1 MKFLVFL
8 LLLANL
14 LVAAYGGGYFGRPD
28 NPDAGRVDKQI
39 MPERMRIVSRG
50 EAPEAAAKAASQPAP
65 APRPEAPPQPEAEAS
80 PPPAPPGEAAS
91 PVAAPSAPADNGA
104 EAGTAEAK
112 VAEAVAPATE
122 ATCLIW
128 RQLPLADADRLAA
141 LLAKRFADYKVS
153 QQKVISES
161 NGWWVVIPPLPGKAE
176 ADKKAGEL
184 LGLGVKEYFVIQDGA
199 SRFGISLG
207 VFSNEKGARDRLA
220 ELRTQGVRSA
230 VAAPRPGKDD
240 SATLQARGP
249 AKRRSE
255 VLAAAGRLLPAGQ
268 PQACK

>member
-1 MKFLVFL
+1 MKIVVFL

-14 LVAAYGGGYFGRPD
+14 LFAAYGGGYFGRPD
-28 NPDAGRVDKQI
+28 NPDAGRVEQQI

-50 EAPEAAAKAASQPAP
+50 EAPEVAAKSVPAVVAPEPAP
-65 APRPEAPPQPEAEAS
+65 ALPAD
-80 PPPAPPGEAAS
+80 PPATPEKVVEPTAAETKGTGE
-91 PVAAPSAPADNGA
+91 PAPAN
-104 EAGTAEAK
+104 
-112 VAEAVAPATE
+112 E

-128 RQLPLADADRLAA
+128 RQLPLADADRLATV
-141 LLAKRFADYKVS
+141 LTKRFADYKIS

-184 LGLGVKEYFVIQDGA
+184 LELGVKEYFVIQEGS

-207 VFSNEKGARDRLA
+207 VFSGEKGARERLA
-220 ELRTQGVRSA
+220 ELKGKGVRSA
-230 VAAPRPGKDD
+230 VAGPRPGKDD

-249 AKRRSE
+249 AKRRGE
-255 VLAAAGRLLPAGQ
+255 VLAAAGKLLPAAE

>member
-1 MKFLVFL
+1 MKTLVFL
-8 LLLANL
+8 LLIANL

-28 NPDAGRVDKQI
+28 NPDAGRVDKQV

-50 EAPEAAAKAASQPAP
+50 EAPEAAAKAASQAAP
-65 APRPEAPPQPEAEAS
+65 APRPEIPPQPEPDAA
-80 PPPAPPGEAAS
+80 PPAALPGEAA
-91 PVAAPSAPADNGA
+91 PAAAPAQPEGAADASLSETKAAEASAPAD
-104 EAGTAEAK
+104 
-112 VAEAVAPATE
+112 E

-141 LLAKRFADYKVS
+141 MLARRFVDYKVS
-153 QQKVISES
+153 QQKLISES
-161 NGWWVVIPPLPGKAE
+161 NGWWVLIPPLPSKAE
-176 ADKKAGEL
+176 ADRKSGEL
-184 LGLGVKEYFVIQDGA
+184 LALGINEYFVIQDGP

-207 VFSNEKGARDRLA
+207 VFSGEKGARERLA
-220 ELRTQGVRSA
+220 ELRAQGVRSA

-255 VLAAAGRLLPAGQ
+255 VLAAAGRLLPAGE

>member
-1 MKFLVFL
+1 MKIVVFL

-14 LVAAYGGGYFGRPD
+14 LFAAYGGGYFGRPA
-28 NPDAGRVDKQI
+28 NPDAGRVEQQI
-39 MPERMRIVSRG
+39 MPERMRIVGRG
-50 EAPEAAAKAASQPAP
+50 EAPDVGSKSAPQPKPEVEPAP
-65 APRPEAPPQPEAEAS
+65 APETAAPSEAPAP
-80 PPPAPPGEAAS
+80 PPGEAGS
-91 PVAAPSAPADNGA
+91 PAVPEKMAGGDAPEAKAAEATAPAS
-104 EAGTAEAK
+104 
-112 VAEAVAPATE
+112 E

-161 NGWWVVIPPLPGKAE
+161 NGWWVAIPPLPGKAE

-184 LGLGVKEYFVIQDGA
+184 LELGVKEYFVIQDGA

-207 VFSNEKGARDRLA
+207 VFSGEKGARERLA
-220 ELRTQGVRSA
+220 ELRAKGVRSA

-249 AKRRSE
+249 LKKRSE
-255 VLAAAGRLLPAGQ
+255 VLAAAGRLLPTGE
-268 PQACK
+268 PQACQ

>member
-1 MKFLVFL
+1 MRRLAPWQSSTSVVL
-8 LLLANL
+8 LSTESPLPSWVLAPWV
-14 LVAAYGGGYFGRPD
+14 VAVPPVVAVPL
-28 NPDAGRVDKQI
+28 
-39 MPERMRIVSRG
+39 SL
-50 EAPEAAAKAASQPAP
+50 SPA
-65 APRPEAPPQPEAEAS
+65 
-80 PPPAPPGEAAS
+80 
-91 PVAAPSAPADNGA
+91 AAPSVPADNGA

-112 VAEAVAPATE
+112 PAEAAAPATE

-141 LLAKRFADYKVS
+141 LLARRFADYKVS

-207 VFSNEKGARDRLA
+207 VFSNEKGARERLA

-255 VLAAAGRLLPAGQ
+255 VLAAAGRLLPAGE